1 MVASMT
7 NSENPRVFF
16 DITVGGSPAGRIVM
30 ELYADKV
37 PKTAENFRA
46 LCTGEKGTGKSGKP
60 LCYKG
65 CSFHRV
71 IKDFMIQGGDFTA
84 GNGTGGESIY
94 GEKFEDE
101 SFPYNHNRPFLLSM
115 ANAGP
120 NTNGSQFFITTVKTP
135 HLDNKHVVFG
145 QVLKGKYVVRAVEAE
160 PTGASDKPVQDVVI
174 ADCGELKPGE
184 DDGCTPDDG
193 VPEDPDDYDIPAD
206 ATEISPETLVGVG
219 QQMKAL
225 GNEEFKK
232 GNLDAAIA
240 KYSKG
245 LRYLRE
251 IPFFDEDNDP
261 EDKLRP
267 QFAALKV
274 PITLN
279 RAMCYLKQSQYG
291 EAAKDC
297 TIVLEMADKEVTD
310 KDRTKAYYR
319 RGTARRQLKLYEDA
333 LKDLNEARKLDSQ
346 DKAISNEII
355 LAEKAIQDRE
365 RKEKQMYSKLFS

>member
-1 MVASMT
+1 MVVSMT

-16 DITVGGSPAGRIVM
+16 DITIGGSPAGRIVM

-37 PKTAENFRA
+37 PKTAENFRV
-46 LCTGEKGTGKSGKP
+46 LCTGEKGTGKMGKP

-101 SFPYNHNRPFLLSM
+101 SFPYNHDRPFLLSM

-145 QVLKGKYVVRAVEAE
+145 QVLKGKYLVRAIEAE
-160 PTGASDKPVQDVVI
+160 PTGASDKPVQDVII
-174 ADCGELKPGE
+174 ADCGELKPGQ

-206 ATEISPETLVGVG
+206 ASEISPETLVSVG
-219 QQMKAL
+219 QKMKAL

-240 KYSKG
+240 KYTKG

-251 IPFFDEDNDP
+251 IPIFDEDNDP
-261 EDKLRP
+261 QDKLRP

-279 RAMCYLKQSQYG
+279 RAMCYLKKSQYN
-291 EAAKDC
+291 EAVKDC

-310 KDRTKAYYR
+310 KDCTKALYR

-333 LKDLNEARKLDSQ
+333 LKDLNEAKKLDPQ

-355 LAEKAIQDRE
+355 LTEKAIQDRE
-365 RKEKQMYSKLFS
+365 RKEKQ